1 MKTLSIKVTN
11 ENGLTS
17 RLAAEL
23 VAEANKHI
31 ARCTMVVDR
40 NNPSEQAD
48 LKSIM
53 NVFTL
58 SIPKGGHFDIEIEGV
73 DEESAYHS
81 FIDLIQTLPL

>member
-31 ARCTMVVDR
+31 SRCTMVVDR
-40 NNPSEQAD
+40 KDPSQQAD

-58 SIPKGGHFDIEIEGV
+58 SIPKGGHFDIDIEGV
-73 DEESAYHS
+73 DEESAFNS
-81 FIDLIQTLPL
+81 FINLIETLPL